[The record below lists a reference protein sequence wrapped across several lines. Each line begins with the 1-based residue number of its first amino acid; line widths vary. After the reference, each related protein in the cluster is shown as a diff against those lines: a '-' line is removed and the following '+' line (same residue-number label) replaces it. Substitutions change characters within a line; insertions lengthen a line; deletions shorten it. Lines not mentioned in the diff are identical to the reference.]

1 MGKKH
6 EERKEEI
13 IQGALELAA
22 EQGVKRVTT
31 QAIADKVGIAQP
43 TIFRHFPN
51 RDAIFGAAIEG
62 VAAGLFKILGRHFD
76 GAEPADQRL
85 HAVVVR
91 HLQFIDRRKGI
102 PRVLFSDRLHSE
114 SPGLKAV
121 VQRIMGRYTERLA
134 RLLEEGVAEGRFR
147 ADLDVEAT
155 ARHIFALVQGT
166 LMRWSI
172 YDFGFSLEAEAERV
186 WGFVWLAVAPE
197 EP

>member
-62 VAAGLFKILGRHFD
+62 VAAALFKALGGYFE
-76 GAEPADQRL
+76 GPEPADERL

>member
-31 QAIADKVGIAQP
+31 QAIADRVGIAQP

-62 VAAGLFKILGRHFD
+62 VAAALFKILGRHFE
-76 GAEPADQRL
+76 GPEPADERL

-91 HLQFIDRRKGI
+91 HLEFIDRRHGI

-121 VQRIMGRYTERLA
+121 VQRIMGRYTGRLA

-147 ADLDVEAT
+147 EDLDPEEA
-155 ARHIFALVQGT
+155 ARHIFALIQGT

-172 YDFGFSLEAEAERV
+172 SDFSFSLAEEAERL
-186 WGFVWLAVAPE
+186 WGFIRAGVAPRTG
-197 EP
+197 